1 MSLPIVLPF
10 GTVAVYGDGVQGS
23 TPQTAMP
30 SGAIIPPNYR
40 YGTVY
45 NIWAG
50 GEAYVYGGDIVYWK
64 EGDQIARVVTS
75 NNLTYS
81 IVPAKL
87 VTIDIEPII
96 F

>member
-30 SGAIIPPNYR
+30 SGAIIEPSYK

-45 NIWAG
+45 HIWSG
-50 GEAYVYGGDIVYWK
+50 GESYVYGGDIVYWK
-64 EGDQIARVVTS
+64 DGSQLARIVTAE
-75 NNLTYS
+75 NITYT
-81 IVPAKL
+81 VLPARL
-87 VTIDIEPII
+87 VTIDVEPII
-96 F
+96 P